1 MFVLSSIHVLAQND
15 ILDHKDKILIEK
27 IHAVNSLARETN
39 LSISPDGKYLYFM
52 SDRGGQ
58 VWSGYSGTYNGMPR
72 YDGDIWYSTKS
83 GDQWQRPKCL
93 GLGVN
98 TSSGEDEPMISQDGQ
113 FVVYQSWKY
122 NWKVT
127 GGPYYQAERDGSKFT
142 NSKGLGGGIN
152 KFILTEYIRAG
163 NTYATDGAA
172 LSPDGKTFLLC
183 CGRAYDGNLDIYISR
198 KVNGTWSYMK
208 KLAISTPGDER
219 SVFIAGDG
227 KTVYFASDGYKG
239 YGGLDV
245 YKTTLNDDGTC
256 GPVINIGKPFNTS
269 RDDYGFITT
278 ASGDESYFVREGDV
292 YYANT
297 KEADP
302 QLKPTITI
310 LISGTVKDEDG
321 NPVQLYLELEDGT
334 SAEKISNSKS
344 NSETG
349 EFLFSTA
356 DVSGT
361 YRIRDDNHKYIDTS
375 FTLTINEGTGEY
387 HVDLVIKKN
396 KPLETLSKKIMI
408 NFEYDRDI
416 LDDQDRKMLDEIII
430 LASESEDYTID
441 IKGHTDANGTEEYNK
456 KLGLERALSMKKYLT
471 DKGLDPQKITT
482 SSLGEGQLLEEEKH
496 RAAAQRN
503 RRAELTINFTK

>member
-1 MFVLSSIHVLAQND
+1 MTVLLPLIASGQNN

-58 VWSGYSGTYNGMPR
+58 IWSGYSGTYNGMPR
-72 YDGDIWYSTKS
+72 YDGDIWYATKVN
-83 GDQWQRPKCL
+83 DKWQRPKCL
-93 GLGVN
+93 GLAVN

-113 FVVYQSWKY
+113 YVVYQSWKY

-127 GGPYYQAERDGSKFT
+127 GGPYYQAERDGGKFT

-183 CGRAYDGNLDIYISR
+183 CGRAYDGNLDVYISR

-208 KLAISTPGDER
+208 KLSISTPGDER

-245 YKTTLNDDGTC
+245 YKTVLNDDNTC

-297 KEADP
+297 KDADP
-302 QLKPTITI
+302 ELKPTITI

-321 NPVQLYLELEDGT
+321 NAVQLYLELEDADK
-334 SAEKISNSKS
+334 AEKISSSKS

-356 DVSGT
+356 DVSGK
-361 YRIRDDNHKYIDTS
+361 YRIRDDNHKYVDTS
-375 FTLTINEGTGEY
+375 FTLVIKEGTGEY
-387 HVDLVIKKN
+387 HVDLIIKKN
-396 KPLETLSKKIMI
+396 KPIEAASKSIVV
-408 NFEYDRDI
+408 NFEHDRDI
-416 LDDQDRKMLDEIII
+416 LDQDDKKMLDEIII
-430 LASESEDYTID
+430 LASESVEYNIE
-441 IKGHTDANGTEEYNK
+441 IRGHTDANGTVEYNK
-456 KLGLERALSMKKYLT
+456 KLGLERAESMKKYLVN
-471 DKGLDPQKITT
+471 KGLDSQKIKTF
-482 SSLGEGQLLEEEKH
+482 SLGEGQLLENDKN

-503 RRAELTINFTK
+503 RRAELTINYTK